1 MVPLCN
7 QTRGQTLRAAIAEKR
22 ALLADAAEQIA
33 VSVIPAH
40 QLLADYLAR
49 QGAVIERL
57 SSDSRRVAQLID
69 DYGHHPTEIRATLE
83 AARRVSTYTV
93 ENPAAAPLGLWT
105 MHGDRPQRLCTLAPG
120 DRLLVL
126 RAPAAPT
133 ALDEPRTGREMA
145 SHG

>member
-1 MVPLCN
+1 MMPPFRVSFVEV
-7 QTRGQTLRAAIAEKR
+7 QRRGLKYARELVRAAVYAVEARDAEIARLRAH
-22 ALLADAAEQIA
+22 
-33 VSVIPAH
+33 V
-40 QLLADYLAR
+40 
-49 QGAVIERL
+49 
-57 SSDSRRVAQLID
+57 
-69 DYGHHPTEIRATLE
+69 ATLE

-93 ENPAAAPLGLWT
+93 ENPAATPLGLWT

-126 RAPAAPT
+126 RGVAAPT